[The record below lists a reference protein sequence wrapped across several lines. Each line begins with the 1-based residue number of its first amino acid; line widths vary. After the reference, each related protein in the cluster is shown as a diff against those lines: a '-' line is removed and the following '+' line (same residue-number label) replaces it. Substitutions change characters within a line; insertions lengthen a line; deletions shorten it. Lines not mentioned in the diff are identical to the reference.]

1 MKIDIILEPDLTP
14 EEICD
19 LGLLAE
25 SYGVDSVWTSNY
37 FSHWDP
43 FISLTQLANQS
54 RKIKLGILAV
64 SPFEMHPLKIA
75 NSLLT
80 LNEISQGRAQIAVG
94 AGEGNLTAMNLDTP
108 KKIVLAV
115 REALEII
122 NKACCNDLKKG
133 YEGEIF
139 SVSLPCDYGWAKQ
152 KKPIVY
158 GTAYRH
164 MMMRMEGRVADGVYI
179 GATPP
184 EVLEEA
190 IDNIQIGKE
199 KRLDGN
205 ENILINSF
213 WAWHIKSDKEE
224 AYKESRRELAWR
236 ARKLEKSLLQHY
248 FSDDECE
255 EIAAK
260 FESFVDAYFD
270 RSGNIKDIDIEIANK
285 LCRVFTSTGDLS
297 DLGSE
302 IARFKQFEKMGQTHL
317 SLRLHDDPKAALDII
332 GTEVLPYFK

>member
-14 EEICD
+14 QEICD
-19 LGLLAE
+19 LGLIAE
-25 SYGVDSVWTSNY
+25 SYGVDSIWTSNY

-54 RKIKLGILAV
+54 SEVKLGVLAV

-80 LNEISQGRAQIAVG
+80 LNEVSQGRAQVAVG
-94 AGEGNLTAMNLDTP
+94 AGEGNLTAMNLKTP

-122 NKACCNDLKKG
+122 IKACSDDLKEG
-133 YEGEIF
+133 YIGEIF
-139 SVSLPCDYGWAKQ
+139 NVSLPCDYGWAKHE
-152 KKPIVY
+152 KPVVY

-190 IDNIQIGKE
+190 IININTGKE
-199 KRLDGN
+199 KRLDGD
-205 ENILINSF
+205 EEILI
-213 WAWHIKSDKEE
+213 KSVDDFMQIDFYKDDFYENLLNLDKEE
-224 AYKESRRELAWR
+224 NIFLLCRSGRRSGL
-236 ARKLEKSLLQHY
+236 
-248 FSDDECE
+248 
-255 EIAAK
+255 AAK
-260 FESFVDAYFD
+260 FLTENGYSKIY
-270 RSGNIKDIDIEIANK
+270 NIKGGINSIKD
-285 LCRVFTSTGDLS
+285 
-297 DLGSE
+297 
-302 IARFKQFEKMGQTHL
+302 
-317 SLRLHDDPKAALDII
+317 
-332 GTEVLPYFK
+332 